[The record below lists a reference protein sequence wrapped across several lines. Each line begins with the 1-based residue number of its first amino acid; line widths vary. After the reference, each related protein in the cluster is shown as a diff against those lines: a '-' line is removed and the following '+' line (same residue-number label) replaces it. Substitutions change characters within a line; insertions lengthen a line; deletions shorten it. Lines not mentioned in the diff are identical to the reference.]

1 MVNYEN
7 IAKYLFEIDDNF
19 NKNLFLNICLIIGFI
34 VIIRY
39 IFKIDIEY
47 FSGETKYI
55 NLQLNIPKLNNKI
68 IKYVFMEDNTI
79 FDIKNYIELSEKI
92 SKKYQK
98 IYFKENELNDNDT
111 IKKLNL
117 VNNNALTII
126 Y

>member
-7 IAKYLFEIDDNF
+7 ITKYLFKIDDNF

-47 FSGETKYI
+47 FTDDTNYI

-68 IKYVFMEDNTI
+68 ITYVFHKDNTI
-79 FDIKNYIELSEKI
+79 QDIKNYIELSEKI
-92 SKKYQK
+92 SSKYQK
-98 IYFKENELNDNDT
+98 IYFKGEELNDNDT
-111 IKKLNL
+111 VQKLNL